1 MNTIV
6 KYNVNA
12 KYSTKDLKGVYN
24 SNNFLLLNIYLD
36 EKGPSVKIQL
46 PNIFKDHQIVAKPK
60 PTTAGDGWP
69 LSLALWRKFYHSH
82 GKYKPE
88 LNEYFHMY
96 RCQLNFAM
104 FAATSPLGI
113 SLQHVSHSNLLV
125 GAVHR
130 FHVYFHVR
138 LILHELGISLPHE
151 DWFSK
156 VKNDYEDSAYYSVCD
171 KYGA

>member
-1 MNTIV
+1 MIV

-151 DWFSK
+151 DWFIK